1 MWGVRG
7 TRVWSERGGG
17 VGDATPVFS
26 VASGNSLTSSSS
38 EAFTNSFN
46 GSYNGHLRCFKY
58 CHRVNYVER

>member
-1 MWGVRG
+1 MG
-7 TRVWSERGGG
+7 E
-17 VGDATPVFS
+17 ATPVFS
-26 VASGNSLTSSSS
+26 VAGGNSLASSSS